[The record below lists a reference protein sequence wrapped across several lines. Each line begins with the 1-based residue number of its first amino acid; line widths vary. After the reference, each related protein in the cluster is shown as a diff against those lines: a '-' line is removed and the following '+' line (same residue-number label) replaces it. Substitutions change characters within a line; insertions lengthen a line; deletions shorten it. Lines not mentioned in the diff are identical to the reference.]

1 MMIKFQAT
9 LTPRQKSVILFWDF
23 LVLLALLALSFYFRF
38 GYLSSEVL
46 RATAFWLIPLVVLIF
61 YYVFGAYDLDG
72 RVRLRDLYLRSF
84 LATVLGF
91 LVVIGLNYFLAKE
104 RMGIFGRGVLL
115 PALAM
120 HFALS
125 LFYRSAIWQWFHA
138 RATKAEWLILATEAS
153 IDLLLKEAEKYAW
166 KGKYFFLTAE
176 GLKSHKGAQSKV
188 HFDLLGNWD
197 ELGKN
202 LQRSWTGVVVAV
214 PLRDLPQN
222 LGSILMKARLSG
234 QSVIEISEFFEQT
247 FRKIPV
253 DFLGPE
259 WFIFEKGFELLHN
272 PLGLR
277 IKRLF
282 DLLCASTLLLI
293 TWPLMLLTAIA
304 VRLETSGSALYR
316 QVRTGQGTRDF
327 VILKFRSMGANAEK
341 GGAQW
346 ALQKDPRVTKV
357 GKFIRLTRLDELPQ
371 LINILKGEMSFVGPR
386 PERPEFNSSLEA
398 QIPFYGLR
406 HLVRPGLTGWA
417 QVNYPYGASL
427 EDAKEKLQYDL
438 FYIKNHSLSLD
449 LQIVLKTVKVVLFGQ
464 GR

>member
-9 LTPRQKSVILFWDF
+9 LTPRQKSVILLWDW
-23 LVLLALLALSFYFRF
+23 LVLLTLLAFSYYLRIGS
-38 GYLSSEVL
+38 LSSEIFQ
-46 RATAFWLIPLVVLIF
+46 ATAFWFIPLAVLIF

-84 LATVLGF
+84 LGTILGF

-120 HFALS
+120 HFGLS
-125 LFYRSAIWQWFHA
+125 LLYRSAIWQWFHA

-176 GLKSHKGAQSKV
+176 GLKTQKSAHSQV

-214 PLRDLPQN
+214 PLRDLPSH

-282 DLLCASTLLLI
+282 DLLWATTLLLI

-327 VILKFRSMGANAEK
+327 VILKFRSMGVNAEK